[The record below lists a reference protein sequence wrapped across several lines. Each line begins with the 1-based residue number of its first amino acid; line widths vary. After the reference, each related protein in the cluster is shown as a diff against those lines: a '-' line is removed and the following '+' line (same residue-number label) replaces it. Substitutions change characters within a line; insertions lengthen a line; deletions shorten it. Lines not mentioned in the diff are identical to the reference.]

1 MLKTFKVVRLAWMK
15 FVVSLNT
22 FKRFRKII
30 FHISTANSKT
40 ELILVYAGTIYYICV
55 ARSMTMCIV

>member
-40 ELILVYAGTIYYICV
+40 ELILVYAGTIYILH
-55 ARSMTMCIV
+55 MCS